1 MKINI
6 SVALDETDKE
16 ILGDMEDDEPGVEKN
31 DPDHFPEDFEVEE
44 ALRVLTQA
52 AVLKTNKTM
61 MNKVM
66 ELCSNRKKVIKS
78 LADVKGRY
86 NELVSKDKDPS

>member
-6 SVALDETDKE
+6 AVELDDADKE
-16 ILGDMEDDEPGVEKN
+16 ILGEMEDDEPGVEKN

-52 AVLKTNKTM
+52 AMIKTNKTM

-66 ELCSNRKKVIKS
+66 ELAKNKKKVIKS

-86 NELVSKDKDPS
+86 NDLVSKDKNPS